1 MFFITGMHRS
11 GTSCVTG
18 ILNRCGL
25 ALGTTFHVLAQPKA
39 DNAKGHFEN
48 SGLVY
53 INEEIFKETS
63 SSWYSPPRRD
73 QVINCSSLKMIREF
87 SKIFDGDI
95 AKDPR
100 ATILIDFF
108 IINCPTLEKVV
119 HCVRHPQAV
128 ASSLSRR
135 NQLPEAWGMKL
146 WLYYNRYFLNN
157 IGNTPVIF
165 VSFEKLLSDL
175 GPQAQRVLN
184 FLGRGKITSEIFEF
198 VDRRLNHHPAWQ
210 NHSGKLEPS
219 VLEMYHHLMN
229 KCELSH
235 EEIPKLALA

>member
-11 GTSCVTG
+11 GTSCMTG

-25 ALGTTFHVLAQPKA
+25 SLGTAFDIWDQPAA

-53 INEEIFKETS
+53 ISEKIFNETS

-73 QVINCSSLKMIREF
+73 RVLNCSSVKMIREF

-95 AKDPR
+95 VKDPR
-100 ATILIDFF
+100 VSILIDFF

-119 HCVRHPQAV
+119 HCVRHPLAV

-135 NQLPEAWGMKL
+135 NNLPEAFSLSL
-146 WLYYNRYFLNN
+146 WLYYNQYFLNY
-157 IGNTPVIF
+157 IGNTPVLY
-165 VSFEKLLSDL
+165 VSFEKLLSDI
-175 GPQAQRVLN
+175 GPQTQRILN
-184 FLGRGKITSEIFEF
+184 FLGRGKITSVIFEF
-198 VDRRLNHHPAWQ
+198 VDRGLNHYATRQ
-210 NHSGKLEPS
+210 DSSGQLEPS
-219 VLEMYHHLMN
+219 VLEVYHHLMR
-229 KCELSH
+229 KCEL
-235 EEIPKLALA
+235 PQA